1 MSQNLI
7 QFQKGMSLDVFIEH
21 YCTETLCEDAP

>member
-7 QFQKGMSLDVFIEH
+7 QFQKGMSLSALIEH
-21 YCTETLCEDAP
+21 YVTETLCEDAP